1 MQLCLIGRARHD
13 PVPASRQKQTYF
25 RWREARTRNTSAF
38 AGYLP
43 PTMPLC
49 HPTAL
54 WHHISHACSVYK
66 ISVMLKCFVFFFRER
81 CWSYNPS
88 VNDVLFCWFL
98 TCNWGLCPQLE
109 EHWPWYWSGRDWFSS
124 FTSSHSS
131 LCKNL
136 CSMFRQRSREWTTTV
151 NHYCHRSRYRKR
163 VSSMCLWW

>member
-13 PVPASRQKQTYF
+13 PVPASRKNRHISGEEKRGPEIHLHSQAIY
-25 RWREARTRNTSAF
+25 
-38 AGYLP
+38 
-43 PTMPLC
+43 PLQC
-49 HPTAL
+49 LCATLQH

-81 CWSYNPS
+81 WWSYNPS
-88 VNDVLFCWFL
+88 VNDVLFSWFL
-98 TCNWGLCPQLE
+98 TCNRGMLPQLE

-151 NHYCHRSRYRKR
+151 NHYCHGSRYRKR